1 MFEREILERRGGF
14 NRAGGGNLGGA
25 GTGNAAQWRIHRR
38 VSCDRRN
45 WERSRSCVIRY
56 YSPKITPPPFL
67 SNVIP
72 SSFFFL
78 FSNPIPRDRNTTF
91 HPFSIISIEQDGIS
105 NSIVRRHSLH
115 LIGINLSYKS
125 PPIFLFVLNILSTC
139 EGKNSVFFLLFFF
152 FYYSSNMNFQSWSRG
167 RREFRLFFFLERI
180 VNK

>member
-1 MFEREILERRGGF
+1 MED
-14 NRAGGGNLGGA
+14 
-25 GTGNAAQWRIHRR
+25 T
-38 VSCDRRN
+38 CDRRN

-72 SSFFFL
+72 SSFFHFSSFF

-125 PPIFLFVLNILSTC
+125 PPNFSFRFKYSFDIRGKKFRILPP
-139 EGKNSVFFLLFFF
+139 FLLLLLFIEYEFSKLIARKKGISVVLF
-152 FYYSSNMNFQSWSRG
+152 SR
-167 RREFRLFFFLERI
+167 ENSE
-180 VNK
+180 